1 MLLTE
6 YLSGQFSLIQN
17 LEFFARIAAAC
28 VCGGFIGFERSKRYK
43 EAGIRT
49 HIIVCCAAALLM
61 IVSKYGFAD
70 LTDPAGAIFNG
81 TRGADPARIAAQ
93 VISGIGFL
101 GAGVIFKH
109 GGTIK
114 GLTTAAGLWTTAGIG
129 LALGAGMYAMGIFT
143 TALLAGL
150 QLLTHK
156 FVVGADSFYN
166 RHVQFTICAGEQF
179 QDTLDGFFL
188 EQGIRIL
195 ECAITYHDDGS
206 VSYDMKVRMTRDL
219 TTRELDRF
227 LRDHGH
233 VRFVSCSASL

>member
-28 VCGGFIGFERSKRYK
+28 MCGGFIGFERSKRYK

-61 IVSKYGFAD
+61 IVSKYGFRDLAD
-70 LTDPAGAIFNG
+70 ASGGFLLG
-81 TRGADPARIAAQ
+81 THGADPARIAAQ

-129 LALGAGMYAMGIFT
+129 LALGAGMYAVGMFT
-143 TALLAGL
+143 TLLLAAL
-150 QLLTHK
+150 QILTHK

-166 RHVQFTICAGEQF
+166 RRLQFSIHAGEDF
-179 QDTLDGFFL
+179 QDVLDGFL
-188 EQGIRIL
+188 QEQGIRTM
-195 ECAITYHDDGS
+195 ECAITYHDDGA
-206 VSYDMKVRMTRDL
+206 VSYDMQVRMPRDMS
-219 TTRELDRF
+219 TRELDRF
-227 LRDHGH
+227 LRQHGQ
-233 VRFVSCSASL
+233 VRFVSCSAAA